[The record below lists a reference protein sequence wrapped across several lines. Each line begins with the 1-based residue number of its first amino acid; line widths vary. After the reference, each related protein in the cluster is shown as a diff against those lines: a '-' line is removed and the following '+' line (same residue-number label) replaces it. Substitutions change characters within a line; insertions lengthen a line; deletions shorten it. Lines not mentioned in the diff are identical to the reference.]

1 MKYLIIFL
9 ISILFKLITSSEIIY
24 EFNRDFELNKEMT
37 DEQIYLK
44 LAYNDLYTH
53 IKIGTPEKE
62 MKVGINFKH
71 KSLTL
76 LGSNI
81 KNRKVFDEK
90 SSSTYKSITTAIVYE
105 SQMTGANIS
114 EEYINLNTINNKEKI
129 NFILVTDLDDESLE
143 NNPYEPIYFS
153 GFLGLAINSEFQN
166 EYPDSLPIYLNENY
180 KNKYNS
186 AFAIKFNIKEPG
198 NYKGKIIMNGYL
210 HDYDE
215 NYHLEQYKTTRIQSV
230 TNFHDW
236 CISIDNAYYGQTSI
250 SQNNYILF
258 RIEIGIIIAP
268 NDFMKYITD
277 NYFSK
282 YNDKCEYKKFKLM
295 SDDYKYY
302 VCNKDID
309 ITKFENISFELKE
322 INFNFTLS
330 YQNLFYEYN
339 NKYYFLIA
347 TGSSTLHDFIIGSV
361 LMKTYDFVFDKFKS
375 NIGFYDLSIQV
386 KTKTK
391 NNLVIYIVVIS
402 VLSVLIILLIIYL
415 IWKYC
420 NKPRI
425 SRKNELDD
433 DYNYITGSITDDKK
447 ISPE

>member
-1 MKYLIIFL
+1 M
-9 ISILFKLITSSEIIY
+9 
-24 EFNRDFELNKEMT
+24 
-37 DEQIYLK
+37 
-44 LAYNDLYTH
+44 
-53 IKIGTPEKE
+53 
-62 MKVGINFKH
+62 
-71 KSLTL
+71 
-76 LGSNI
+76 
-81 KNRKVFDEK
+81 
-90 SSSTYKSITTAIVYE
+90 
-105 SQMTGANIS
+105 SQ
-114 EEYINLNTINNKEKI
+114 YI
-129 NFILVTDLDDESLE
+129 
-143 NNPYEPIYFS
+143 
-153 GFLGLAINSEFQN
+153 
-166 EYPDSLPIYLNENY
+166 
-180 KNKYNS
+180 
-186 AFAIKFNIKEPG
+186 

-302 VCNKDID
+302 VCNKDI
-309 ITKFENISFELKE
+309 E
-322 INFNFTLS
+322 
-330 YQNLFYEYN
+330 
-339 NKYYFLIA
+339 
-347 TGSSTLHDFIIGSV
+347 LHDFIIGSV